1 MEKSNKIERSEAWN
15 NIYEV
20 LARLDLKENTGD
32 CLDRPSAA
40 TELEQL
46 FLKLLPIQNV
56 VGSALESDEKVHY
69 EALKDC
75 CNQLLDAVDVKTTPV
90 RSVMGLRILLNRK

>member
-56 VGSALESDEKVHY
+56 VGSALKDDERVHY
-69 EALKDC
+69 EALQDC
-75 CNQLLDAVDVKTTPV
+75 CKGILKVVDSGKVPQ
-90 RSVMGLRILLNRK
+90 RGIMGLRLLMPK